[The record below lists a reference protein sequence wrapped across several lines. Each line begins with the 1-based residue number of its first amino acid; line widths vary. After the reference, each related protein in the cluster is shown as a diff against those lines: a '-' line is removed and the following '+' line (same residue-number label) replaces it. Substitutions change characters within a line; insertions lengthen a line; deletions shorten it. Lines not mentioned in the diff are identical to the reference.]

1 MCLNESCNVLELQ
14 HAATSTVSKTAV
26 LTRANEQHP
35 LPLGA
40 LVQVLIS
47 KDSKGSLDSLRL
59 MVKRRYM
66 HLESQIK
73 NGAKLLSL
81 VSYLLLAVPWLTLCS
96 AWSRLPYLI
105 QVTQRI
111 IWSLPCEPRDLSPP
125 QCLGAVPTM
134 LLTYKEMQSKSES
147 LKL

>member
-1 MCLNESCNVLELQ
+1 MCLKESCNVLELQ

-73 NGAKLLSL
+73 NGANLLSL
-81 VSYLLLAVPWLTLCS
+81 VSYLLLTVTWLTLCS
-96 AWSRLPYLI
+96 A
-105 QVTQRI
+105 
-111 IWSLPCEPRDLSPP
+111 
-125 QCLGAVPTM
+125 
-134 LLTYKEMQSKSES
+134 
-147 LKL
+147 